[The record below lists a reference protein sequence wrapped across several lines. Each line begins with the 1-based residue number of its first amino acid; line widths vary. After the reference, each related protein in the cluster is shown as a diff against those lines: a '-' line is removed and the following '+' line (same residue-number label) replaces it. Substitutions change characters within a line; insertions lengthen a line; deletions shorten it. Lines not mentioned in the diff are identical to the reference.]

1 MSHVLVKKKSKK
13 KEQFSF
19 QKQPNLVSRCP
30 TAQHQ
35 PGHYKLIYHLYDM
48 RSFLIEASTSSI
60 LSRREH

>member
-1 MSHVLVKKKSKK
+1 MSHVLVKKKKVRKK

-48 RSFLIEASTSSI
+48 RTVF
-60 LSRREH
+60 

>member
-1 MSHVLVKKKSKK
+1 MCWLRKKVRK

-48 RSFLIEASTSSI
+48 RTVF
-60 LSRREH
+60 